1 MAATDPQSPAADI
14 GPFAS
19 RLGEVESQI
28 DPIERASRVLEDTA
42 FFDFPFYEFLL
53 PTVTGFQG
61 SLSERAL
68 ATVDDFQAETGAA
81 EAALMLE
88 VLATVERSMLT
99 VVRLV
104 RRRAWDDDRVVYD
117 LLDDFY
123 RLRAVTVPDIVI
135 AYQEEREVAIGPLF
149 LEVLAEL
156 AASYVRD
163 RIYQAYP
170 HFYAFWA
177 AWPPWFAT
185 EYDLWHEAVQPP
197 QTPPLPPQSTEP
209 PQDDDDGETTP
220 PPGTND
226 PTFTHEG
233 KQVAN

>member
-1 MAATDPQSPAADI
+1 M
-14 GPFAS
+14 
-19 RLGEVESQI
+19 
-28 DPIERASRVLEDTA
+28 LEDTA

-88 VLATVERSMLT
+88 VLATVERSVLA

-104 RRRAWDDDRVVYD
+104 RRRDWDDDRVVYD
-117 LLDDFY
+117 VLDDFY

-135 AYQEEREVAIGPLF
+135 AYQEAREVAIGPLF
-149 LEVLAEL
+149 LEFLAEL

-177 AWPPWFAT
+177 AWPTWFAT
-185 EYDLWHEAVQPP
+185 EHDLWHEAVQPP
-197 QTPPLPPQSTEP
+197 RTPPPQTPPPPPPSTEP
-209 PQDDDDGETTP
+209 PQDDDSETTP
-220 PPGTND
+220 PGSND

-233 KQVAN
+233 PQVAR